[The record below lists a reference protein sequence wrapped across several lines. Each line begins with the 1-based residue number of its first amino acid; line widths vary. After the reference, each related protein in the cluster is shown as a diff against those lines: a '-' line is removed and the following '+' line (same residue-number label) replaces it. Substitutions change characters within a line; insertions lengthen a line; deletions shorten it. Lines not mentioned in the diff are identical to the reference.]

1 MSLFFFCKQKTAY
14 EMRISDWSSDVCSS
28 DLAARVQDAVE
39 GVGDL
44 VRHALLDLQAPR
56 IGVHQAREL
65 GDPHHALAGQVGDVG
80 NAADRG
86 HVVFAGGAQRD
97 VAQQHDVVVAGAFEG
112 AAQDLFGVERVT
124 AEPDRKSTRLNSV
137 TNAHLV

>member
-1 MSLFFFCKQKTAY
+1 MLIYFKQKTAY
-14 EMRISDWSSDVCSS
+14 ELRISDWSSDVCSS
-28 DLAARVQDAVE
+28 DLGLDDHRHAARVQDAVE

-56 IGVHQAREL
+56 IDVHQAREL

-97 VAQQHDVVVAGAFEG
+97 VAQQHDVVVAGPFAG
-112 AAQDLFGVERVT
+112 AAQGLLGVERV
-124 AEPDRKSTRLNSV
+124 DR
-137 TNAHLV
+137 